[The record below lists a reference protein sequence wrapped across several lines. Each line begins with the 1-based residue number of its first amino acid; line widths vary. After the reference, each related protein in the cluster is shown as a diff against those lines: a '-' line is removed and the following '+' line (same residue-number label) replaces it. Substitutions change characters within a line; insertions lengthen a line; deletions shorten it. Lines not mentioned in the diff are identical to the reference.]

1 MATQQ
6 QDPQQTTNGN
16 KLVKVT
22 FFLAIDWR
30 FVNVIVSVLR
40 LAYDYLAAD
49 GCLLYT
55 SRCV

>member
-6 QDPQQTTNGN
+6 QYPQQTTNDN

-49 GCLLYT
+49 GQPSLCG
-55 SRCV
+55 S

>member
-16 KLVKVT
+16 NLVKVT

-49 GCLLYT
+49 GQPSLCG
-55 SRCV
+55 S